1 MKVALSLLALFLV
14 STTSNA
20 TVDNVLLQKYAKP
33 AQFLNIK
40 ISPDGKYFAATRR
53 ADDGNIQL
61 VVLERDGFKLVS
73 QQHFAGKD
81 SIDEF
86 FWVNNS
92 RLVLSVA
99 REVGALE
106 RPVPTGELYAMNAD
120 GKRRLMLTGY
130 RSAAKEPEMVSI
142 IDWLPEEDKMI
153 LIASYNWML
162 ESPYAEVYRLN
173 VDTGR
178 KRRVERAPLRWQE
191 GQPVYFIADKKGAVR
206 FATGLDMIKNRD
218 LVSMYKPTADAPW
231 QELHRNHLDNGVLVP
246 LQFTDDETAIIAMS
260 NINSD
265 TRALVKY
272 DLVTKQETILLQ
284 HPKVDI
290 SPVMGL
296 NKGNADEVIGG
307 AFEYETIDAAF
318 LADVKDPS
326 FRNNMQMLMDAF
338 PGQAISIRSATANNE
353 LLVIG
358 VNSANTATSFY
369 LYDTKKKQ
377 ASFLLDSRPWLKDV
391 SIPKSEAVLYK
402 ARDGLDIQA
411 ILTKPNNIEDNK
423 KYPLILLPHGGPHGP
438 YDSLSS
444 MDTDAKVF
452 AEHGYVVLQPNF
464 RGSGGFGRSFEAL
477 GYRNWGTTMIN
488 DMTDG
493 VQHLIK
499 QGLVDPDRVCVYG
512 GSYGGYAT
520 LMSAV
525 REPELYKCAVG
536 FVGVYDLNLMFEHG
550 DIPKR
555 QSGLEY
561 LTKVLGTDKAQLDA
575 QSPLYNL
582 DKLKAPVFIIHGGA
596 DERVPVIHAERLR
609 EELTKRNH
617 PFEWMLKEKEG
628 HGFYQA
634 ENNIERWQRMLA
646 FFDKYIGKTH

>member
-1 MKVALSLLALFLV
+1 MKVIISVLLLLGLLPMACTAN
-14 STTSNA
+14 SDT
-20 TVDNVLLQKYAKP
+20 LLQKYAKP
-33 AQFLNIK
+33 AQFLDIK

-53 ADDGNIQL
+53 AEDGNIQL

-73 QQHFAGKD
+73 QQHFRGQD

-86 FWVNNS
+86 FWVNKK
-92 RLVLSVA
+92 RLVLSLA

-106 RPVPTGELYAMNAD
+106 KPEPTGELYAMDAD
-120 GKRRLMLTGY
+120 GKKRLMLTGF
-130 RSAAKEPEMVSI
+130 RSAAKQPELVRV
-142 IDWLPEEDKMI
+142 IDWLPDDDKMI
-153 LIASYNWML
+153 LIASYNWL
-162 ESPYAEVYRLN
+162 IESPFAEVYRLN

-191 GQPVYFIADKKGAVR
+191 GQPVFFIADKKGDVR
-206 FATGLDMIKNRD
+206 FATGLDMGQSRD
-218 LVSMYKPTADAPW
+218 LVSMYKPTPEAEW
-231 QELHRNHLDNGVLVP
+231 QELFRNKLEDGILIP
-246 LQFTDDETAIIAMS
+246 LQFTEDESAIIALS
-260 NINSD
+260 DINSD
-265 TRALVKY
+265 TQALVRYELASK
-272 DLVTKQETILLQ
+272 KETVLLQ

-307 AFEYETIDAAF
+307 AFEYEAIGAEF
-318 LADVKDPS
+318 LSDVKDKAFS
-326 FRNNMQMLMDAF
+326 NNIQMLMDAF

-358 VNSANTATSFY
+358 VNSANSATSFY

-391 SIPKSEAVLYK
+391 TIPTSNAIVYQ

-411 ILTKPNNIEDNK
+411 ILTKPNGIKEGQK
-423 KYPLILLPHGGPHGP
+423 LPLILLPHGGPHGP
-438 YDSLSS
+438 YDTLTAI
-444 MDTDAKVF
+444 DTDAKVF

-464 RGSGGFGRSFEAL
+464 RGSGGFGRNFEVM

-499 QGLVDPDRVCVYG
+499 QGLVDPERVCVYG

-520 LMSAV
+520 LMSAI
-525 REPELYKCAVG
+525 REPDLYKCAVG

-550 DIPKR
+550 DIPKN
-555 QSGLEY
+555 QSGIDY

-582 DKLKAPVFIIHGGA
+582 DKLKAPVFIIHGEE
-596 DERVPVIHAERLR
+596 DERVPEIHAERLR

-617 PFEWMLKEKEG
+617 PFEWMLKEDEG
-628 HGFYQA
+628 HGFYRP
-634 ENNIERWQRMLA
+634 ENNVERWQRMLA
-646 FFDKYIGKTH
+646 FFEKHIGQQ

>member
-1 MKVALSLLALFLV
+1 MKVFVGMLLLLGLLPMAC
-14 STTSNA
+14 NA
-20 TVDNVLLQKYAKP
+20 SGSDALLQKYAKQ
-33 AQFLNIK
+33 AQFLDIK
-40 ISPDGKYFAATRR
+40 ISPDGKYFGATRR
-53 ADDGNIQL
+53 AEDGNIQL

-73 QQHFAGKD
+73 QQHFRGQD

-86 FWVNNS
+86 FWVNNK
-92 RLVLSVA
+92 RLVLSLA

-106 RPVPTGELYAMNAD
+106 KPEPTGELYAMDAD
-120 GKRRLMLTGY
+120 GKKRLMLTGF
-130 RSAAKEPEMVSI
+130 RSAAKQPELVRV
-142 IDWLPEEDKMI
+142 IDWLPDDDKMI
-153 LIASYNWML
+153 LIASYNWLL
-162 ESPYAEVYRLN
+162 ESPFAEVYRLN

-191 GQPVYFIADKKGAVR
+191 GQPVFFIADKKGDVR
-206 FATGLDMIKNRD
+206 FATGLDMGQSRD
-218 LVSMYKPTADAPW
+218 LVSMYKPSPDAEW
-231 QELHRNHLDNGVLVP
+231 QELFRNELEDGILIP
-246 LQFTDDETAIIAMS
+246 LQFTEDESAIIALS

-265 TRALVKY
+265 TQALVRYELASK
-272 DLVTKQETILLQ
+272 KETVLLQ

-307 AFEYETIDAAF
+307 AFEYEAIGAEF
-318 LADVKDPS
+318 LSDVKDKAFS
-326 FRNNMQMLMDAF
+326 NNIQMLMDAF

-358 VNSANTATSFY
+358 VNSANSATSFY
-369 LYDTKKKQ
+369 LYDTQKKQ

-391 SIPKSEAVLYK
+391 AIPTSNAIVYQ

-411 ILTKPNNIEDNK
+411 ILTKPNGIKEGQK
-423 KYPLILLPHGGPHGP
+423 LPLILLPHGGPHGP
-438 YDSLSS
+438 YDTLTAIN
-444 MDTDAKVF
+444 TDVKVF

-464 RGSGGFGRSFEAL
+464 RGSGGFGRNFEVK

-499 QGLVDPDRVCVYG
+499 QGLVDPERVCVYG

-520 LMSAV
+520 LMSAI
-525 REPELYKCAVG
+525 REPDLYKCAVG

-550 DIPKR
+550 DIPKN
-555 QSGLEY
+555 QSGIDY

-582 DKLKAPVFIIHGGA
+582 DKLKAPVFIIHGEE

-617 PFEWMLKEKEG
+617 PFEWMLKEDEG
-628 HGFYQA
+628 HGFYRP
-634 ENNIERWQRMLA
+634 ENNVERWQRMLA
-646 FFDKYIGKTH
+646 FFEKHIGQK

>member
-1 MKVALSLLALFLV
+1 MKLIIGTLLLLVVAPLAKAV
-14 STTSNA
+14 SN
-20 TVDNVLLQKYAKP
+20 DGLLQKYAKP
-33 AQFLNIK
+33 AQFLDIK

-53 ADDGNIQL
+53 AEGGNIQL
-61 VVLERDGFKLVS
+61 VVLESNGFKLVS
-73 QQHFAGKD
+73 QQHFTGQD
-81 SIDEF
+81 SIDQF
-86 FWVNNS
+86 YWVNDK
-92 RLVLSVA
+92 RLVLSLA

-106 RPVPTGELYAMNAD
+106 KPEPTGELYAMDAD
-120 GKRRLMLTGY
+120 GKKRLMLTGF
-130 RSAAKEPEMVSI
+130 RSAAKQPELVSI
-142 IDWLPEEDKMI
+142 IDWLPDEDKMI
-153 LIASYNWML
+153 LIASYNWLL
-162 ESPYAEVYRLN
+162 EAPFAEVYRLN

-178 KRRVERAPLRWQE
+178 KRRVVRAPLRWQE
-191 GQPVYFIADKKGAVR
+191 GQPVFFIADKKGDVR
-206 FATGLDMIKNRD
+206 FATGLDMSKNLE
-218 LVSMYKPTADAPW
+218 LVSMYKPGPDAEW
-231 QELHRNHLDNGVLVP
+231 QELFRNEVDNGSMVP
-246 LQFTDDETAIIAMS
+246 LQFTEDESAIIGIS

-265 TRALVKY
+265 TRALVRY
-272 DLVTKQETILLQ
+272 DLATKKETILLQ

-290 SPVMGL
+290 TPVMGL
-296 NKGNADEVIGG
+296 NKGNTDEVIGG
-307 AFEYETIDAAF
+307 AFEYETIDARF
-318 LADVKDPS
+318 LDNVKDQAFS
-326 FRNNMQMLMDAF
+326 NNIQMLMDAF
-338 PGQAISIRSATANNE
+338 PGQSITIRSATANNE

-358 VNSANTATSFY
+358 VQSVNTPTSFY

-391 SIPKSEAVLYK
+391 TVPKSEAVLYQ
-402 ARDGLDIQA
+402 ARDGLDIQG
-411 ILTKPNNIEDNK
+411 ILTKPNNIKDGE

-438 YDSLSS
+438 YDSLSA

-464 RGSGGFGRSFEAL
+464 RGSGGFGSKFETI

-499 QGLVDPDRVCVYG
+499 MGLVDPNRICVYG

-525 REPELYKCAVG
+525 REPDLYKCAVG

-555 QSGLEY
+555 QTGIDY
-561 LTKVLGTDKAQLDA
+561 LQKVLGNDKAQLDA
-575 QSPLYNL
+575 QSPLHNL

-617 PFEWMLKEKEG
+617 PFEWMLKEDEG
-628 HGFYQA
+628 HGFYRP
-634 ENNIERWQRMLA
+634 ENNVERWQRMLA
-646 FFDKYIGKTH
+646 FFDKYIGKH